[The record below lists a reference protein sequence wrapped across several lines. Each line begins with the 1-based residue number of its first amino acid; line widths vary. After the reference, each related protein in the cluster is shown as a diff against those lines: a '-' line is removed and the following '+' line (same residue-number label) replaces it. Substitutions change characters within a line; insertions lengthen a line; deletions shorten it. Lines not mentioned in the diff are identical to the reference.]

1 MTLFGAKKKTAISI
15 ILSEHVFKYSAELM
29 LCRDNPEVKDLFA
42 TLDKLRVEFQSVPR
56 PVLQIEIKE
65 KEERS
70 RRLGSLS
77 FKSSAGTPGHSRTES
92 PIAAQLRTRLPSES
106 DSEPGK
112 LDQDFKEYA
121 ADDIGGWEFDELED
135 ELIRTGVQ

>member
-1 MTLFGAKKKTAISI
+1 MLFRSKNQDTTTMTLFGTQKCHPLNNTKQ
-15 ILSEHVFKYSAELM
+15 
-29 LCRDNPEVKDLFA
+29 CRMSCRRDEPEVKDVFA
-42 TLDKLRVEFQSVPR
+42 SIDRLRVEFESVQR

-77 FKSSAGTPGHSRTES
+77 FKSTPGHSRTES

-112 LDQDFKEYA
+112 LDQDYKEY
-121 ADDIGGWEFDELED
+121 DMGGWEFDEDLASAD
-135 ELIRTGVQ
+135 S